1 MYCVIQEVPLKKPDM
16 YGEYKE
22 IIVDSYS
29 FSINGNTIKK
39 YTYIKGGGKY
49 ERPVRKAYKI
59 SIHESYRENGR
70 VRKRQTSICTIGYY
84 DIIDWGGWIGD
95 HCNLD
100 ARAESLGMTSEE
112 LTDMIYGKF
121 QPIIDRTKE
130 EFRQT
135 DEYAAKIEH
144 ERILNDYSNREKRFN
159 EKYKELGEY
168 DECYDVFGTLR
179 EPERL
184 KQIEAQYKFRKEYE
198 EKSRSYWNNSW
209 SNYTNSQSNTLNTP
223 DPDRREAYKAIYR
236 AAAKGLHPDANPG
249 KDTSEAMQVLN
260 DLKQTW
266 GI

>member
-22 IIVDSYS
+22 ITVDSYS
-29 FSINGNTIKK
+29 FTINGNMIKK
-39 YTYIKGGGKY
+39 YTYTKGGGRY
-49 ERPVRKAYKI
+49 ERPIRKAYKI
-59 SIHESYRENGR
+59 SVHESYRENGR

-100 ARAESLGMTSEE
+100 ANAETLGMTSEE
-112 LTDMIYGKF
+112 LADMIYGKF

-144 ERILNDYSNREKRFN
+144 ERILNEHLRKKEDFDK
-159 EKYKELGEY
+159 KYNGLGEY
-168 DECYDVFGTLR
+168 DECYDVFGVLR

-184 KQIEAQYKFRKEYE
+184 KQIKAQYKFRQEYE

-209 SNYTNSQSNTLNTP
+209 SNYTSSFNMADTM
-223 DPDRREAYKAIYR
+223 DPQKAEAYKAIYK
-236 AAAKGLHPDANPG
+236 AAAKALHPDANPDR
-249 KDTSEAMQVLN
+249 DTSGAMQVLN
-260 DLKQTW
+260 ELKQQW
-266 GI
+266 GV